1 MISNVKM
8 IVQEINFVH
17 IGWLDPQA
25 ELRLQLVDSPSL
37 CPPIFWFGCYSG
49 LTAPVILHLYPA
61 ARSLSTN
68 KNWGES
74 LDTILLSGW
83 RTKTFLKCRRLTQ
96 LPSILLDDTLTASF
110 VSEILLFWPCSVS
123 ISILNNSEMWWK
135 FGCCST
141 ATVKHLINSQQLPF
155 IHFKYSNG
163 LFKLFHQRVVT
174 QGKPQHDQQ
183 TFLFVTVQ
191 QSSSI
196 TWLVEPGEKE
206 MGLGKWICVTW
217 VKGDKEEGGPFW
229 NLLFFSFQITRYS
242 IPVPFLVFLCC
253 SCGQYKSLKP
263 GGNSFLAG

>member
-83 RTKTFLKCRRLTQ
+83 RTKTFLVGVWLNCHKYCWTTPWQLRLYQ
-96 LPSILLDDTLTASF
+96 KF
-110 VSEILLFWPCSVS
+110 YCS
-123 ISILNNSEMWWK
+123 
-135 FGCCST
+135 
-141 ATVKHLINSQQLPF
+141 
-155 IHFKYSNG
+155 G
-163 LFKLFHQRVVT
+163 LVQFQ
-174 QGKPQHDQQ
+174 
-183 TFLFVTVQ
+183 FLFSTILKCDESLAVVVQ
-191 QSSSI
+191 QQ
-196 TWLVEPGEKE
+196 
-206 MGLGKWICVTW
+206 
-217 VKGDKEEGGPFW
+217 W
-229 NLLFFSFQITRYS
+229 NI
-242 IPVPFLVFLCC
+242 
-253 SCGQYKSLKP
+253 
-263 GGNSFLAG
+263 